1 MKKSMKDLDERK
13 DIYQE
18 INKSKKDEK
27 WLRKIVEILGLI
39 ED

>member
-1 MKKSMKDLDERK
+1 MQKMKKSMKDLDERK

-27 WLRKIVEILGLI
+27 
-39 ED
+39 